1 MASFLV
7 ESFVPEGNVARF
19 LDDVDG
25 LRAATA
31 SLRPP
36 DRPVRYVR
44 SYLVPADEMGF
55 HVIEA
60 PDADAV
66 ARVARLA
73 HVDVERVVATIG
85 LGPDRTANGGS

>member
-7 ESFVPEGNVARF
+7 ESYVPEGSVARF
-19 LDDVDG
+19 SDDVDG

-31 SLRPP
+31 SLRPSQH
-36 DRPVRYVR
+36 PVRYVR

-66 ARVARLA
+66 AQVAALA
-73 HVDVERVVATIG
+73 HIDIERVVATIG
-85 LGPDRTANGGS
+85 MGPERAAPE

>member
-7 ESFVPEGNVARF
+7 ESYVPEGNVDRF
-19 LDDVDG
+19 SDDVDG

-31 SLRPP
+31 SMGPSPRT
-36 DRPVRYVR
+36 VRYVR

-55 HVIEA
+55 HVMEA

-66 ARVARLA
+66 ARVVALA
-73 HVDVERVVATIG
+73 HLDVERVVATIG
-85 LGPDRTANGGS
+85 ISADRTGRRS